1 MEDLS
6 YDSLLKNILLFSVD
20 YSGMILLQIHH
31 LDRNFLLTFSA

>member
-20 YSGMILLQIHH
+20 YSGMILLQIHY
-31 LDRNFLLTFSA
+31 LDWNFLLTFSA